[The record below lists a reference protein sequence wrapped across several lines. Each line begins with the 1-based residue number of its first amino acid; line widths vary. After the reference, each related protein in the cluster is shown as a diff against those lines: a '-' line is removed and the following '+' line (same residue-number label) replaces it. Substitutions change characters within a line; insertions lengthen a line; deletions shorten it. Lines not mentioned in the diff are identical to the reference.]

1 MSQRKIGIVE
11 GWTGNMDFR
20 LLADGSPQN
29 LTGMT
34 VAAVGYDR
42 LKASVAFSGDVSIL
56 SATGG
61 TVRLTPDTGDFLESG
76 SPYELRFKVT
86 DAGLDVFF
94 PSEEPISVT
103 VRR

>member
-1 MSQRKIGIVE
+1 MAQRKVGIVE

-20 LLADGSPQN
+20 LLADGSTQN

-34 VAAVGYDR
+34 VNAVGYNR
-42 LKASVAFSGDVSIL
+42 LKAAVTLTGDLSIL

-61 TVRLTPDTGDFLESG
+61 TVRFTPDTGDFLEAE

-86 DAGLDVFF
+86 DGGLHVFF
-94 PSEEPISVT
+94 PSDEPISVI

>member
-1 MSQRKIGIVE
+1 MSQEKVGIVE
-11 GWTGNMDFR
+11 GWTGNIDFR
-20 LLADGSPQN
+20 LLADGSAQN
-29 LTGMT
+29 LTGVT
-34 VAAVGYDR
+34 VSAVGYDR
-42 LKASVAFSGDVSIL
+42 LKNPVTLTGDVVVL

-61 TVRLTPDTGDFLESG
+61 TVRLTPDLNDFVEAS

-86 DAGLDVFF
+86 DGGLDTFF

>member
-1 MSQRKIGIVE
+1 MAQRKVGIVE

-20 LLADGSPQN
+20 LLADGEPQN
-29 LTGMT
+29 LTGMGVVG
-34 VAAVGYDR
+34 VAYNR
-42 LKASVAFSGDVSIL
+42 LKTPVTLTGDVSIL

-61 TVRLTPDTGDFLESG
+61 TVRLTPDASDFLESQ
-76 SPYELRFKVT
+76 SPYELRFMVT

-94 PSEEPISVT
+94 PSEEPISVI

>member
-1 MSQRKIGIVE
+1 MGQPKVGIVE
-11 GWTGNMDFR
+11 GWSGNIDFR
-20 LLADGSPQN
+20 LLADGSATN

-42 LKASVAFSGDVSIL
+42 LKAAVTLTGNVAVL

-61 TVRLTPDTGDFLESG
+61 TVRFTPDTGDFLEESG
-76 SPYELRFKVT
+76 PYELRFKVT
-86 DAGLDVFF
+86 DGGLHVFF